1 MNLLNEQFCYCN
13 DEISLQ
19 TVAGGANKAGLYGEV
34 TLKMEDGSYK
44 TYVKKDAFD
53 YVAEAHLT
61 ASPHF
66 HGEKVPLAHFGEVLQ
81 HAIDALN
88 ALDRIKKALFY
99 GRDLNVA
106 VVSGE
111 GWLWQNCNGLPDW
124 ISDRPEDD
132 EKARNI
138 IHAIIGKA
146 TEAGELLEALYA
158 TAIRGETFDVANA
171 GEEIGDGFW
180 YDALLARAC
189 GLTFDGIQR
198 TNIAKLRHRFPD
210 HFTEYDANNR
220 DLFGERRILEEGE
233 GVEQTL
239 LFEQAL
245 DRLEDILKGDDGQ
258 SYKEGE
264 KFLRKHREKVSS

>member
-1 MNLLNEQFCYCN
+1 MNQLNEQFCYCN

-66 HGEKVPLAHFGEVLQ
+66 CGDRVPLAHFAAVLQ
-81 HAIDALN
+81 DAIDALS
-88 ALDRIKKALFY
+88 ALDRIKKAFFY
-99 GRDLNVA
+99 GRDLGPLALDVGD
-106 VVSGE
+106 V
-111 GWLWQNCNGLPDW
+111 WQNCAKLPEW
-124 ISDRPEDD
+124 ISDHPEDD

-146 TEAGELLEALYA
+146 TEAGELLELLHA
-158 TAIRGETFDVANA
+158 TAINGEVFDVANA

-198 TNIAKLRHRFPD
+198 TNIAKLRHRFPNA
-210 HFTEYDANNR
+210 FTEYDANNR
-220 DLFGERRILEEGE
+220 DLFAERRILEEGE
-233 GVEQTL
+233 
-239 LFEQAL
+239 
-245 DRLEDILKGDDGQ
+245 
-258 SYKEGE
+258 
-264 KFLRKHREKVSS
+264 KVSS

>member
-1 MNLLNEQFCYCN
+1 MNQPNEQRP
-13 DEISLQ
+13 
-19 TVAGGANKAGLYGEV
+19 
-34 TLKMEDGSYK
+34 
-44 TYVKKDAFD
+44 FD

-66 HGEKVPLAHFGEVLQ
+66 YGDRVPLAHFAAVLQ
-81 HAIDALN
+81 DAIDALN

-99 GRDLNVA
+99 GRDLGALHEDVKIRDF
-106 VVSGE
+106 E
-111 GWLWQNCNGLPDW
+111 QNCAKLPDW
-124 ISDRPEDD
+124 ISDVPEED

-146 TEAGELLEALYA
+146 TEAGELLELLHA
-158 TAIRGETFDVANA
+158 TAINGEAFDVANA

-210 HFTEYDANNR
+210 RFTEYDANNR

-233 GVEQTL
+233 KT
-239 LFEQAL
+239 
-245 DRLEDILKGDDGQ
+245 
-258 SYKEGE
+258 
-264 KFLRKHREKVSS
+264 SS